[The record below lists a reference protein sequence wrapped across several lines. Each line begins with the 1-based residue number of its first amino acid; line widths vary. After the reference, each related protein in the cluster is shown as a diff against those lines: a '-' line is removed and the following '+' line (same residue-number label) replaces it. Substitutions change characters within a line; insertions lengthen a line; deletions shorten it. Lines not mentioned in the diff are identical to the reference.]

1 MGAFVTAA
9 RSGAPVVPVAIRGA
23 RDILRGSHWF
33 PFRGRIGVTVSEPIP
48 PTGEGWKVALNL
60 RDAARRE
67 ISRHCGEIDLAED
80 YQDD

>member
-1 MGAFVTAA
+1 
-9 RSGAPVVPVAIRGA
+9 GA